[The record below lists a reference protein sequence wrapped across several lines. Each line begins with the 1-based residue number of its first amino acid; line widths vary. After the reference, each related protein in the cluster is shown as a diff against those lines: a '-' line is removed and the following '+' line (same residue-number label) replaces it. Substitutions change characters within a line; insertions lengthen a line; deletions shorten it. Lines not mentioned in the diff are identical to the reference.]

1 MRMYAFILVATIPA
15 CADESISGYADP
27 AAVYR
32 LSEIDGTPFTARA
45 TITFPEAGAARG
57 DAPCNVWSAKQS
69 APYPWL
75 ELGPIAA
82 TRRACPE
89 MPAEQHF
96 LGSLAE
102 MTLAEV
108 QGPVLILSNDKG
120 REMVFRADR

>member
-1 MRMYAFILVATIPA
+1 MRMLAFILVAAIPA

-27 AAVYR
+27 TAVYR
-32 LSEIDGTPFTARA
+32 LKEIDGAQFTARA
-45 TITFPEAGAARG
+45 TIAFREPGAAQG
-57 DAPCNVWSAKQS
+57 EAPCNNWSAAQS

-89 MPAEQHF
+89 LPVEQQF
-96 LGSLAE
+96 FGALAD

-108 QGPVLILSNDKG
+108 QGPVLILSNEDG